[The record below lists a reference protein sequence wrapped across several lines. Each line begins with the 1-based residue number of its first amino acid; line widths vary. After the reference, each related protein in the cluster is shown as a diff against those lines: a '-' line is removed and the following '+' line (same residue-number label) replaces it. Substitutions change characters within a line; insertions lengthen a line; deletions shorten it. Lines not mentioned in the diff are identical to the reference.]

1 MIGDLLR
8 EEREK
13 QNLTIKDIEKGTS
26 IRALYI
32 ESIEKGEYGVL
43 PGGVYTKGFIRNY
56 ANYLKLDAEAVLRQ
70 FNEEQNPGAVQAA
83 QPVQAEVREEQPK
96 EQPKKPLEEPR
107 KRPAPIVRKPQRKPK
122 ETPAF
127 SAQDDFH
134 GRVEKSRRT
143 QNAVLGVVAAAV
155 VLGGAYF
162 FLSGD
167 DSAATTAKT
176 QQPAATQSAAP
187 APAPEKK
194 VFSDVEVSAK
204 FTDRCWTKV
213 VVDGKTEFEGTAEKG
228 KTMSWKGKERVLVTA
243 GNADAV
249 EITYNGEDLGKIGAK
264 GEVVEKR
271 FTKDKAEDVK

>member
-8 EEREK
+8 AEREK

-32 ESIEKGEYGVL
+32 ESIEKGEYDVL

-56 ANYLKLDAEAVLRQ
+56 AGYLKLDAEAVLRQ

-83 QPVQAEVREEQPK
+83 EPEAREERRP
-96 EQPKKPLEEPR
+96 EPPKKA
-107 KRPAPIVRKPQRKPK
+107 APVVHRPQRQPRETKP
-122 ETPAF
+122 F

-134 GRVEKSRRT
+134 GRVEKSRRS
-143 QNAVLGVVAAAV
+143 QNVILGVVAAAV

-162 FLSGD
+162 FLGGD

-176 QQPAATQSAAP
+176 QQTSTTQAAAP
-187 APAPEKK
+187 AAVPEKK
-194 VFSDVEVSAK
+194 AFSDVEVSAK